1 MGLRYRK
8 TFKAGPLRITTSKS
22 GISTSIGGKGA
33 RITKTASGK
42 TRTTLSIPGSGVS
55 YVSETGGKQSKERRK
70 EKHSKNTRFSSEYLA
85 ALELA
90 QKELERKEMENRA
103 AADDRKIKRQL
114 EKERKKKMRMPQK
127 PPKSVKAVRISG
139 ISLIVIGACAFVI
152 PPLGILILTL
162 GIYMT
167 VKAPQI
173 YKKSVE
179 KYESEM
185 AEREAFWVESVDLEG
200 GSNSEQL

>member
-90 QKELERKEMENRA
+90 QKELERKE
-103 AADDRKIKRQL
+103 
-114 EKERKKKMRMPQK
+114 RKKKMRMPQK

-179 KYESEM
+179 KYESAM